1 MDFTAILITVCYD
14 SLTFMTIPADKKT
27 FIRFSII
34 FSAVYFF
41 SLNGLGALPNLSL
54 NFLLKEGV
62 KLNPSQMAYFQAIT
76 LVAWVIKPLWGFIS
90 DSFPIFG
97 YRRKSYLILSSI
109 LAGTVWL
116 LLAATKTYTQAIL
129 LSFITICY
137 MAYAF
142 QDVVTDGLM
151 VEIGK
156 PRNLT
161 GRFQSIQWASV
172 YSALIITALCG
183 GYISDLARNGVIR
196 FQTIFAMTSVF
207 PILTAFITA
216 ILVNEPKA
224 SHLEIEGKTEIKA
237 IFKQRELWLLAF
249 FLFFWN
255 FSPSFGAPFFYYS
268 VDTLKFSGSFL
279 GIAQGVGSGAA
290 LVGSILFAKYI
301 EHIPVRKFLIFAVF
315 IGVVVILF
323 NLVYFIPSVISHPSF
338 CKSITLI
345 SQIPFGIINT
355 LIFLTLLNLAA
366 KSSPQ
371 YAGGTIFALLMS
383 FLNLGQIGSEV
394 LGGVLFPILGLK
406 PLIITSA
413 LFSLITLLIMPY
425 LPIDEKRTRLEQ
437 TLKKWMEKTWKA
449 ITLGF

>member
-1 MDFTAILITVCYD
+1 MVCYD
-14 SLTFMTIPADKKT
+14 SSTFMTAPADKKM

-34 FSAVYFF
+34 FSAIYFF

-54 NFLLKEGV
+54 SFLLKENV
-62 KLNPSQMAYFQAIT
+62 RLNPSQMAYFQAIT

-97 YRRKSYLILSSI
+97 YRRKSYLIITSI

-116 LLAATKTYTQAIL
+116 LLAATKIYTEAIL

-172 YSALIITALCG
+172 YSAMIITAFCG
-183 GYISDLARNGVIR
+183 GYISDLARNGAVR
-196 FQTIFAMTSVF
+196 FQTIFAMTSIF

-216 ILVNEPKA
+216 ILVSEPKA
-224 SHLEIEGKTEIKA
+224 SHLEIEGKTELKA
-237 IFKQRELWLLAF
+237 VFKQKELWFLAS
-249 FLFFWN
+249 FLFLWN

-268 VDTLKFSGSFL
+268 VDTLKFNGSFL

-290 LVGSILFAKYI
+290 LVGSILSAKYV
-301 EHIPVRKFLIFAVF
+301 ERVPMRKFLILAVF
-315 IGVVVILF
+315 IGSVMILF

-338 CKSITLI
+338 SKSIILI
-345 SQIPFGIINT
+345 SQVPFGIVNT
-355 LIFLTLLNLAA
+355 FIFLTLLNLAA

-394 LGGVLFPILGLK
+394 LGGALFSILGLK
-406 PLIITSA
+406 PLILISA
-413 LFSLITLLIMPY
+413 FFSLTTLLILPY
-425 LPIDEKRTRLEQ
+425 LPLDEKLTPLEQ
-437 TLKKWMEKTWKA
+437 SLKKWIEKTQKA
-449 ITLGF
+449 

>member
-1 MDFTAILITVCYD
+1 MVCYD
-14 SLTFMTIPADKKT
+14 NSNFMTIPADKKM

-97 YRRKSYLILSSI
+97 YRRKSYLIITSG
-109 LAGTVWL
+109 LAGITWL
-116 LLAATKTYTQAIL
+116 LLATIKTYTEAIL
-129 LSFITICY
+129 LSVITICY

-172 YSALIITALCG
+172 YSAMIITAFCG

-196 FQTIFAMTSVF
+196 FQTIFAMTSIF
-207 PILTAFITA
+207 PILTAFIAA
-216 ILVNEPKA
+216 ILVRETKA
-224 SHLEIEGKTEIKA
+224 GHLEIEGKSELKEIFRQK
-237 IFKQRELWLLAF
+237 ELWLLAG

-255 FSPSFGAPFFYYS
+255 FSPSFGAPFFYYA
-268 VDTLKFSGSFL
+268 VDTLKFNGSFL
-279 GIAQGVGSGAA
+279 GIAQGVGSCAA
-290 LVGSILFAKYI
+290 LVGSILFMKYV
-301 EHIPVRKFLIFAVF
+301 ERVPVRKCLILAVF
-315 IGVVVILF
+315 IGIVMILF
-323 NLVYFIPSVISHPSF
+323 NLVYFIPFVASHPSF
-338 CKSITLI
+338 SKSITLI
-345 SQIPFGIINT
+345 SQIPFGIVNT

-371 YAGGTIFALLMS
+371 YAGGTIFAFLMS
-383 FLNLGQIGSEV
+383 FLNLGQMGSEV
-394 LGGVLFPILGLK
+394 LGGALFSILGLK
-406 PLIITSA
+406 LLILISA
-413 LFSLITLLIMPY
+413 FFSLITLLILPY
-425 LPIDEKRTRLEQ
+425 LPIDEKLTGLERTFKLG
-437 TLKKWMEKTWKA
+437 MEKTWKVLTTR
-449 ITLGF
+449 I